1 MFLLNKKEKKINNDI
16 TKDSKKLNDKE
27 KTRLKINNEIK
38 SNKIRL
44 ISDNDSSTEVISLK
58 EAIFKAEVMGLDLVE
73 VSSNSIPPVCKI
85 VDIGKYKY
93 EIKRKA
99 AENKKKQSFIE
110 IKEIKLRP
118 KIDIHDFN
126 VKLKKIKDFLSK
138 GNKCKVTIIFKG
150 REIIHTD
157 IGKKILD
164 KILENLENDFIL
176 EYAPKLEGKQMQ
188 MLLCFKKKL
197 EIKNEKKN

>member
-1 MFLLNKKEKKINNDI
+1 MFLLNKKEKKTNNDNL
-16 TKDSKKLNDKE
+16 KDSKKINDKE
-27 KTRLKINNEIK
+27 RLKLKTNNEIK
-38 SNKIRL
+38 SNKVRL
-44 ISDNDSSTEVISLK
+44 ISETDSSSEVVFLK
-58 EAIFKAEVMGLDLVE
+58 EAIYKAELLGMDLVE
-73 VSSNSIPPVCKI
+73 VSSNSNPPVCKI

-99 AENKKKQSFIE
+99 AENKKKQTCIE
-110 IKEIKLRP
+110 LKEIKLRP

-126 VKLKKIKDFLSK
+126 VKLKKIKDFLFK

-164 KILENLENDFIL
+164 KILENLENDYIL
-176 EYAPKLEGKQMQ
+176 ESPPKLEGKQMQ
-188 MLLCFKKKL
+188 MLLCFKKK
-197 EIKNEKKN
+197 